1 MGRALWI
8 SGMVQSEQAQYSAAD
23 RSLRAA
29 LPYIEADPTLTAAA
43 LFHLGVV
50 NYQLGR
56 LTNNKPRVLEAAKFS
71 DRAAA
76 MKSPYSQQAWRNADV
91 MRKEALKMP

>member
-1 MGRALWI
+1 
-8 SGMVQSEQAQYSAAD
+8 V
-23 RSLRAA
+23 
-29 LPYIEADPTLTAAA
+29 

-50 NYQLGR
+50 NYELGR

-76 MKSPYSQQAWRNADV
+76 MNTPYAQQAWRNAQV
-91 MRKEALKMP
+91 MRTEALKMH